1 MTLSF
6 LTDPPTGNFYTFT
19 GKKISRRKSKAAI
32 KKFFDHFYDLSGAEE
47 LEGVTSLKQ
56 YYYHVLSEDEEDDTE
71 LMDCMTG
78 LSQVCICIVTIIIII
93 LLQTLSCMYG
103 ADLAR
108 VSLELARGWEV
119 INKKDALVP
128 GGMGSVVRALERKI
142 ELSMNLCK
150 VSQCPDDDL
159 SPRWLCGQWTRIYFL
174 CLYTR
179 FLNVKALKGLPG
191 PSPGTVK
198 LRESLLTALQEDHAE
213 WEGRGR
219 AGRGGH

>member
-32 KKFFDHFYDLSGAEE
+32 KKFFNHFYDLSGAEEE

-78 LSQVCICIVTIIIII
+78 FSQVSICIVTISII

-103 ADLAR
+103 ADLAK

-159 SPRWLCGQWTRIYFL
+159 TPRWLCGQWTRIYFL
-174 CLYTR
+174 CLNTR
-179 FLNVKALKGLPG
+179 FLNVKALKVYQGL
-191 PSPGTVK
+191 
-198 LRESLLTALQEDHAE
+198 LLAL
-213 WEGRGR
+213 
-219 AGRGGH
+219 

>member
-1 MTLSF
+1 MSF
-6 LTDPPTGNFYTFT
+6 FTDPPTGNFYTFT
-19 GKKISRRKSKAAI
+19 GQKISRRKSKAAI
-32 KKFFDHFYDLSGAEE
+32 KKFFDNFYDLSGAEEE

-78 LSQVCICIVTIIIII
+78 FSQVSICIVTIIFIFPS
-93 LLQTLSCMYG
+93 QTLSCMYG
-103 ADLAR
+103 ADLAK

-150 VSQCPDDDL
+150 VSQCPE
-159 SPRWLCGQWTRIYFL
+159 
-174 CLYTR
+174 
-179 FLNVKALKGLPG
+179 KA
-191 PSPGTVK
+191 
-198 LRESLLTALQEDHAE
+198 H
-213 WEGRGR
+213 W
-219 AGRGGH
+219 

>member
-19 GKKISRRKSKAAI
+19 GKKISRRKTKAAI
-32 KKFFDHFYDLSGAEE
+32 KKFFNHFYDLSGAEEE

-78 LSQVCICIVTIIIII
+78 LSQVSICIVTISIIF

-103 ADLAR
+103 ADLAK

-150 VSQCPDDDL
+150 VSQCPEDDL
-159 SPRWLCGQWTRIYFL
+159 TP
-174 CLYTR
+174 
-179 FLNVKALKGLPG
+179 
-191 PSPGTVK
+191 
-198 LRESLLTALQEDHAE
+198 
-213 WEGRGR
+213 
-219 AGRGGH
+219 